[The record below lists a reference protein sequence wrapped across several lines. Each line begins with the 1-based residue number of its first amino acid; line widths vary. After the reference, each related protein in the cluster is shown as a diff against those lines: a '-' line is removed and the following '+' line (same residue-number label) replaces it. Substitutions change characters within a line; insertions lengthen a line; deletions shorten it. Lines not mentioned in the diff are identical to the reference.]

1 MRALQDDTCNRTDFL
16 VHVLVFNL
24 SVFTGLVFIGNLVF
38 RHLSVFCA
46 GSSLFLPINF
56 ANWRNNE
63 IVMNNDVFHALS
75 DPTRRRIVRLLRAGD
90 LSAGD
95 IAEHFELA
103 RSTMSGH
110 FNVLKQAGLI
120 VSERNGTTI
129 VYSLNV
135 SVVEDVLASILDLFG
150 KGEQEV

>member
-1 MRALQDDTCNRTDFL
+1 MRALQDDTCNRTVFL

-24 SVFTGLVFIGNLVF
+24 SVFTGLVFSENLVF

-46 GSSLFLPINF
+46 GSSLFLPIHF

>member
-1 MRALQDDTCNRTDFL
+1 
-16 VHVLVFNL
+16 
-24 SVFTGLVFIGNLVF
+24 
-38 RHLSVFCA
+38 
-46 GSSLFLPINF
+46 
-56 ANWRNNE
+56 
-63 IVMNNDVFHALS
+63 MNNDVFHALS

-135 SVVEDVLASILDLFG
+135 SVVEEVLASILDLFG

>member
-1 MRALQDDTCNRTDFL
+1 
-16 VHVLVFNL
+16 
-24 SVFTGLVFIGNLVF
+24 
-38 RHLSVFCA
+38 
-46 GSSLFLPINF
+46 
-56 ANWRNNE
+56 
-63 IVMNNDVFHALS
+63 MNNDVFHALS

-129 VYSLNV
+129 VYSLNI

>member
-1 MRALQDDTCNRTDFL
+1 
-16 VHVLVFNL
+16 
-24 SVFTGLVFIGNLVF
+24 
-38 RHLSVFCA
+38 
-46 GSSLFLPINF
+46 
-56 ANWRNNE
+56 
-63 IVMNNDVFHALS
+63 MNNDVFHALS

>member
-24 SVFTGLVFIGNLVF
+24 SVFTGLVSIGNLVF